1 MPRVKRSKLV
11 LPKQPTA
18 LSDLDQGEGEK
29 GHGRTKASLS
39 DVHLASTVQGSMSK
53 GRAGKRHITMLLN
66 GLHVNNFSQALKM
79 SFVLRVGR
87 QKERGRGAIGQ
98 DSWRRSFYWL
108 DRMELAPRAREPE
121 QMDRRLPGTSL
132 RSGVMS
138 FPIESTVPGSS
149 WVTQGVFLELT

>member
-1 MPRVKRSKLV
+1 MPRVKLSKLV

-18 LSDLDQGEGEK
+18 LSDLDQGEGEE
-29 GHGRTKASLS
+29 GHGRTKASSS
-39 DVHLASTVQGSMSK
+39 DIHLASTVQGSMSK
-53 GRAGKRHITMLLN
+53 GRVGKRHVTMLLN
-66 GLHVNNFSQALKM
+66 GLHVNTFSLKM
-79 SFVLRVGR
+79 SFVLRVGH
-87 QKERGRGAIGQ
+87 QKGRGRGAIGQ

-121 QMDRRLPGTSL
+121 QMDRHLTGTSL

-149 WVTQGVFLELT
+149 